1 MDSLNQFHMLQ
12 SVLHDNGI
20 NILPTLAMSSL
31 FPIFFQKKLFS
42 RFRCLHFP
50 RPGSI
55 LKMPYGNQKKLNK
68 TNEDMQMKKLLY
80 AALSVSAALMLGA
93 CAMFAS
99 CPEGNAESF
108 AVNNVYGSH
117 MVLQREK
124 PIRIVGTAPAGK

>member
-1 MDSLNQFHMLQ
+1 
-12 SVLHDNGI
+12 
-20 NILPTLAMSSL
+20 
-31 FPIFFQKKLFS
+31 
-42 RFRCLHFP
+42 
-50 RPGSI
+50 
-55 LKMPYGNQKKLNK
+55 
-68 TNEDMQMKKLLY
+68 MKKLLY

-124 PIRIVGTAPAGK
+124 PIRIVGTNYSLSPDFNELTGFTEEEGLRDADDPEELKQPRPPPWRSPRGYSGQEYSHRRVPYPSDSEACHRGCRIRP